1 MKSTPTDSDAAL
13 EALGRYAVRYV
24 KPGQNIGLGTGHA
37 AAAFIRALGESKIK
51 VRGVPTSN
59 ASAELGRQC
68 GIEIVSLADVK
79 QLDADFDGADEVD
92 TKLQLLKGF
101 GGALVREKIVV
112 ASAKKFI
119 VLVGASK
126 LFPHLGA
133 RKRLPVEVVPFGT
146 AYVTRA
152 VAKLGLKGATRK
164 NEDGSDYITDNG
176 NPILDCAV
184 KDILNPAKLERELL
198 AIPGVVGTGLFINM
212 ATIVLVASEDGKP
225 PRVLKPKAK

>member
-1 MKSTPTDSDAAL
+1 
-13 EALGRYAVRYV
+13 
-24 KPGQNIGLGTGHA
+24 
-37 AAAFIRALGESKIK
+37 

-92 TKLQLLKGF
+92 PKLQLLKGF

>member
-1 MKSTPTDSDAAL
+1 MKSMPTDSDAAL

-24 KPGQNIGLGTGHA
+24 KPGQTIGLGTGHA
-37 AAAFIRALGESKIK
+37 AAAFIRALGEAKIK

-59 ASAELGRQC
+59 ASAELGREC

-92 TKLQLLKGF
+92 SKLQLLKGF

-212 ATIVLVASEDGKP
+212 ATLVLVASEDGKP
-225 PRVLKPKAK
+225 PRVLKPKG

>member
-1 MKSTPTDSDAAL
+1 MKAIPTDSDAAL

-24 KPGQNIGLGTGHA
+24 KPGQTIGLGTGHA
-37 AAAFIRALGESKIK
+37 AAAFIRAIGEAGIK

-92 TKLQLLKGF
+92 PRLQLLKGF

-133 RKRLPVEVVPFGT
+133 RKRLPVEVVPFGV

-184 KDILNPAKLERELL
+184 KEIRNPAKLERELL

-212 ATIVLVASEDGKP
+212 ASMVLVASEDGKP
-225 PRVLKPKAK
+225 PRILKPKG

>member
-1 MKSTPTDSDAAL
+1 MKAIPTDSDAAL

-24 KPGQNIGLGTGHA
+24 KPGQTIGLGTGHA
-37 AAAFIRALGESKIK
+37 AAAFIRALGEAGIK

-59 ASAELGRQC
+59 ASAELGRQS
-68 GIEIVSLADVK
+68 GIEIVSLADVR

-92 TKLQLLKGF
+92 SRLNLLKGF

-133 RKRLPVEVVPFGT
+133 RKRLPLEVVPFGT

-225 PRVLKPKAK
+225 PRVLKPKN